1 MQPNIRNSQILRWKD
16 WYKTSYHI
24 LPYMH
29 FKKVH
34 DEALFLKELSEGKRV
49 VDIYEYYEKDVH
61 SLMVLEY
68 LEVKRGILISF
79 LSGSIREEISF
90 RLLVRATTTSQRRSA
105 KSSRLT

>member
-1 MQPNIRNSQILRWKD
+1 
-16 WYKTSYHI
+16 
-24 LPYMH
+24 MH

-79 LSGSIREEISF
+79 L
-90 RLLVRATTTSQRRSA
+90 
-105 KSSRLT
+105 